1 MTEPWIKVLTR
12 DNREQTVSLA
22 TLFRS
27 SQDYMQLNGDLPAQD
42 VAVLRLILAILLTVY
57 SRYQNDGQVYNWV
70 DLDPATMQP
79 TKFDAQQ
86 LTQAAPQDL
95 LTTWQ
100 QLWQAGHFS
109 PVVTSYLMHYQDQF
123 DLYGPQQPFYQ
134 VTLDQYNQLVPKNK
148 QLDFTKGRVPGR
160 VDIKQI
166 NRLLSESNN
175 KINVFA
181 NCDYRHKNDYTN
193 DSLARWLITYQN
205 YAGKTDKTKIFPTAG
220 SLGKGWLYN
229 LNPVYAVGQ
238 NLFETLMLNLT
249 LVPQDVPVDVHSIN
263 QQPIW
268 EQDIHDYVKY
278 RLQKPVP
285 ANLAELYTMPSRLL
299 YFNPITQAVYA
310 AGYPA
315 VDLRDA
321 FVEPMTTWK
330 PDQTKQHLIPAT
342 RYLNSVNRGMWRNFG
357 QYVALNNTDN
367 HRPGIVTWLKFLSQF
382 QYLNA
387 EIHLRTAGF
396 INDGQPASQM
406 PAAAFSDD
414 LRIQADILFDGDLS
428 QQKTWPAQIEA
439 VIDQTNQVGTY
450 IWHFGKNVAN
460 LRQLADPNE
469 LARRLTGEYYQML
482 NHPFKVWLASLRKTD
497 NANDRLQEWRD
508 QVYLIARQVVTNQMA
523 TATPLDQQGR
533 VNDKGELENI
543 FTFYRRF
550 QRSTYQKLKKE
561 GLSANEWHLQ

>member
-1 MTEPWIKVLTR
+1 M
-12 DNREQTVSLA
+12 SLA

-27 SQDYMQLNGDLPAQD
+27 SQDYVQLNGDLPAQD

-57 SRYQNDGQVYNWV
+57 SRYQADGQVYDWV
-70 DLDPATMQP
+70 ELDPKTMRP
-79 TKFDAQQ
+79 TKFDEQQ
-86 LTQAAPQDL
+86 LAQAAPDEL
-95 LTTWQ
+95 LKTWQ

-109 PVVTSYLMHYQDQF
+109 PVVTSYLEHYQDQF
-123 DLYGPQQPFYQ
+123 DLYSSQHPFGQ
-134 VTLDQYNQLVPKNK
+134 VTLDQYNQLVPTNK
-148 QLDFTKGRVPGR
+148 RLDFTKSRVPGR

-181 NCDYRHKNDYTN
+181 NRDYQHKNDYTN
-193 DSLARWLITYQN
+193 ASLARWLIAYQN
-205 YAGKTDKTKIFPTAG
+205 YTGKTDKTKIFPKGG

-229 LNPVYAVGQ
+229 LNPVYVVGQ

-249 LVPQDVPVDVHSIN
+249 LIPQDVPVDRHSLN

-268 EQDIHDYVKY
+268 EQDMYDYVKY
-278 RLQKPVP
+278 RLQKQVP
-285 ANLAELYTMPSRLL
+285 TNLAELYTTPSRML
-299 YFNPITQAVYA
+299 YFSQAKQALYA

-315 VDLRDA
+315 LDPSDA

-330 PDQTKQHLIPAT
+330 LSKNKHELIPAV
-342 RYLNSVNRGMWRNFG
+342 RYLNSINRGMWRNFG
-357 QYVALNNTDN
+357 QYVALNNTDS

-387 EIHLRTAGF
+387 GIHLRTAGF

-428 QQKTWPAQIEA
+428 NQTTWPAKIEA
-439 VIDQTNQVGTY
+439 IIDQTNQVGTY
-450 IWHFGKNVAN
+450 VWHFGKSVAN
-460 LRQLADPNE
+460 LRQLADPND
-469 LARRLTGEYYQML
+469 LARRLESEYYQAL
-482 NHPFKVWLASLRKTD
+482 NNPFKVWLASLRKTD
-497 NANDRLQEWRD
+497 NVKERLQEWQD
-508 QVYLIARQVVTNQMA
+508 QVYLIARQVITNQMA

-533 VNDKGELENI
+533 VNEQGELENI

-550 QRSTYQKLKKE
+550 QRLTYQQLKKE
-561 GLSANEWHLQ
+561 DFTTHE

>member
-1 MTEPWIKVLTR
+1 M
-12 DNREQTVSLA
+12 SLA

-27 SQDYMQLNGDLPAQD
+27 SQDYVQLNGDLPAQD

-57 SRYQNDGQVYNWV
+57 SRYQADGQVYDWV
-70 DLDPATMQP
+70 ELDPKTMRP
-79 TKFDAQQ
+79 TKFDTQQ
-86 LTQAAPQDL
+86 LTQTAPDEL
-95 LTTWQ
+95 LATWQ

-109 PVVTSYLMHYQDQF
+109 PVVTSYLEHYQDQF
-123 DLYGPQQPFYQ
+123 DLYSSQHPFGQ
-134 VTLDQYNQLVPKNK
+134 VTLDQYNQLVPTNK
-148 QLDFTKGRVPGR
+148 RLDFTKSRVPGR

-181 NCDYRHKNDYTN
+181 NRDYQHKNDYTN
-193 DSLARWLITYQN
+193 ASLARWLITYQN
-205 YAGKTDKTKIFPTAG
+205 YTGKTDKTKIFPKGG

-249 LVPQDVPVDVHSIN
+249 LIPQDVPVDIHSLN

-268 EQDIHDYVKY
+268 EQDMYDYVKY
-278 RLQKPVP
+278 RLQKKVP
-285 ANLAELYTMPSRLL
+285 TNLAELYTMPSRML
-299 YFNPITQAVYA
+299 YFNQAKQALYA

-315 VDLRDA
+315 IDPSDA

-330 PDQTKQHLIPAT
+330 LSKNKHELIPAV
-342 RYLNSVNRGMWRNFG
+342 RYLNSINRAMWRNFG
-357 QYVALNNTDN
+357 QYVALNNTDS

-387 EIHLRTAGF
+387 GIHLRTAGF

-428 QQKTWPAQIEA
+428 NQAKWPAKIEA
-439 VIDQTNQVGTY
+439 MIDQTNQVGTY
-450 IWHFGKNVAN
+450 VWHFGKSVAN
-460 LRQLADPNE
+460 LRQLADPND
-469 LARRLTGEYYQML
+469 LARRLESEYYQAL
-482 NHPFKVWLASLRKTD
+482 NNPFKVWLASLRKTD
-497 NANDRLQEWRD
+497 NAKERLQEWQD
-508 QVYLIARQVVTNQMA
+508 QVYRIARQVVTNQMA

-533 VNDKGELENI
+533 INDQGELENI

-550 QRSTYQKLKKE
+550 QRQAYKKLKKE
-561 GLSANEWHLQ
+561 DLFTDEWYLQ